1 MIEREDSVEA
11 EGGPRKGKQKK
22 VKAIRVRTKAQ
33 KEEDERVERMMK
45 RLLQVI
51 GEENLEEIMMTDEM
65 EELKQTNARLYEAL
79 QV

>member
-1 MIEREDSVEA
+1 MQTNWDAENYKNIAKKKPKNSSV
-11 EGGPRKGKQKK
+11 
-22 VKAIRVRTKAQ
+22 RVCPKAQ
-33 KEEDERVERMMK
+33 KEEDERVERMIK

-65 EELKQTNARLYEAL
+65 EELKQTNTRLYKAL